1 MTTAVTASEILR
13 HTTAFLSDVIS
24 NRDLRH
30 RLISILLRDT
40 TSAAISDE
48 SAVKLAR
55 DTLETAITLSNVAS
69 RSCSLSLAEKL
80 LLPLSDH
87 HDHPLPFFLLSLVRT
102 LQNRHLDAAVSLLR
116 IFRSNPSLARS
127 EIAPVL
133 YDRLFSPQLLSVFRF
148 LLDRRAQILSPSS
161 DLEDAATHSLSKVSE
176 EQASKLRELEKEY
189 EEILDENCRVVA
201 ARFEEG
207 LASENQNASISP
219 PLLAH
224 KGSAEGGGAENNVE
238 EDEEEQLVME
248 ETEITALK
256 SGHYDN
262 PIWSEREEASIE
274 FLSSGSCSN
283 SSYAPFYPR
292 RVSPTILKPR
302 NTSQNLA
309 PLADETESSKVDKSL
324 TSSSSESEAEREITV
339 SSTPMK
345 TPNSVRTGNKSLSTP
360 KILKPQKS
368 ARCLKPPPYL
378 INLADEAESSL
389 DKNLPWS
396 NSESEAES
404 QEKGEKITQLEPQK
418 FQTPKQKKNICSGSM
433 CSPDC
438 NMEDEHMPPEDF
450 VCPLTSNLFDDP
462 VTLETGHTFERH
474 AIEEWLKRGNL
485 TCPITRKKLRK
496 TRIPKTNH
504 VLKQIISSWKEQ
516 NLNSVAEMPCDNP
529 REDTEPKLES
539 SPSPNSVISEGTLEG
554 MMSELRKAINKL
566 YMSEV
571 LEESEMAVLQIE
583 KIWSELNLI
592 VVDIHSML
600 SKPPIIN
607 GFMGVL
613 LNSVDPKVLQAA
625 VFLLTEM
632 GCGDSSVIQT
642 LSRVDTDVEWI
653 MTLFKK
659 GVKEAVV
666 LMYLLKP
673 STIILADTATVEAL
687 IAVANMK
694 EEEFLSMCLSP
705 KTAAVLLL
713 AQVIGSSEES
723 ITSSVAQA
731 VLSERA
737 IEAIVG
743 SLGAEWA
750 EERIAA
756 IEILLKCMQEDG
768 NCRNIIADKAQLST
782 FLESLVGATEG
793 ELFKIV
799 KFLSELVK
807 LNRRTLSEQILHI
820 IKEEGPLSTMHTLL
834 ISLQT
839 AHKFHFPVVAGFLL
853 QLDLLVEQTKMSI
866 YSEEAIDTLI
876 SCLRKT
882 DYPAVQL
889 EAAKIIASLQ
899 GRFNYAGKSLN
910 REVLLERAGLDR
922 SYNNFLQMDQISNFN
937 EGIEASMKEENVAE
951 DWERRVASVLVSHD
965 CGLLFE
971 ALTDGL
977 KSQNEELRSSCFISA
992 TWLIYMLTV
1001 LPDTGIQG
1009 AARVFFLK
1017 QFIFILKSAEE
1028 TEDRILAMLAL
1039 KSFLHFDDGLRDLT
1053 SHANEILKALREL
1066 EGFSPMASEIM
1077 KVLVEEPESKADIWI
1092 HKELTKV
1099 DCSGN
1104 GEVLSIICFEDKI
1117 FSGHSDGTIKVWKVK
1132 ESIFDLMQEI
1142 KKHTKDVTSLAISES
1157 GERLYSGSLDR
1168 TVKVWSIEMAAIHHV
1183 QEYDMKDHIHNL
1195 VVTNTMCC
1203 FTPHGSGIKVKS
1215 WNGESKLLNSNKHV
1229 KCLALV
1235 QGKLYC
1241 GCHDSS
1247 VQEIDLATGKVI
1259 NIQSGSKKLL
1269 GKANPIHAL
1278 KLHGEFI
1285 YTTSSYFDGSVIK
1298 IWNKCNNRISMFGS
1312 LQSSLEVRAMAV
1324 SSELIYLGCKGGAV
1338 EIWDTKKH
1346 NRINTLHTGSNCR
1359 VLCMAFNTNED
1370 ILVIGTSDGQIQVW
1384 GVK

>member
-1 MTTAVTASEILR
+1 MTTAVTAAEILR

-30 RLISILLRDT
+30 RLISILHRDT
-40 TSAAISDE
+40 TTAVISDE
-48 SAVKLAR
+48 SAAKLAA
-55 DTLETAITLSNVAS
+55 DTLETAIMLSNFAS

-87 HDHPLPFFLLSLVRT
+87 PLPFFLLSLVHT
-102 LQNRHLDAAVSLLR
+102 LHNRHLDAAVSLLR
-116 IFRSNPSLARS
+116 FFRSNPSLARS

-133 YDRLFSPQLLSVFRF
+133 YDRLFSLQLLSVFRW
-148 LLDRRAQILSPSS
+148 LLERRAQILSSS
-161 DLEDAATHSLSKVSE
+161 SVSEDATHSLSKVSE
-176 EQASKLRELEKEY
+176 EQASKLRELERKY
-189 EEILDENCRVVA
+189 EEILDENCRAVA
-201 ARFEEG
+201 ARFEEV
-207 LASENQNASISP
+207 LASENASISP
-219 PLLAH
+219 PLLAR
-224 KGSAEGGGAENNVE
+224 KSSGEAGGAENNVEVE

-248 ETEITALK
+248 ETEMIALK

-292 RVSPTILKPR
+292 RVSPTILKPQ
-302 NTSQNLA
+302 NSSQNLA
-309 PLADETESSKVDKSL
+309 SLADETESSLVDKSL
-324 TSSSSESEAEREITV
+324 TSSSSESEAEREIT
-339 SSTPMK
+339 STSCSK
-345 TPNSVRTGNKSLSTP
+345 GTPNLVRTGNKSLSTP

-368 ARCLKPPPYL
+368 AKCLKPPTYL
-378 INLADEAESSL
+378 TNLADEAESL
-389 DKNLPWS
+389 DKNLPCS
-396 NSESEAES
+396 YSESEAES
-404 QEKGEKITQLEPQK
+404 EEKDEKIALLEPQK
-418 FQTPKQKKNICSGSM
+418 FQTPKQTKNICSGSM
-433 CSPDC
+433 CSPDY
-438 NMEDEHMPPEDF
+438 NMEDEHVPPEDF

-496 TRIPKTNH
+496 TRLPKTNL

-516 NLNSVAEMPCDNP
+516 NLNSVVEMPCDSP
-529 REDTEPKLES
+529 HVDTELKVECS
-539 SPSPNSVISEGTLEG
+539 TSANSVISEATLDG
-554 MMSELRKAINKL
+554 MMSELRNAINKL

-571 LEESEMAVLQIE
+571 LAESEMAVLQIE
-583 KIWSELNLI
+583 KIWRELNLI

-600 SKPPIIN
+600 SKPAIIN

-613 LNSVDPKVLQAA
+613 LKSFDPKVLQTA

-632 GCGDSSVIQT
+632 GCVDSNVIQT
-642 LSRVDTDVEWI
+642 LSHVDTDVEWI
-653 MTLFKK
+653 KTLFKK

-673 STIILADTATVEAL
+673 STIILSDMAAVEAL
-687 IAVANMK
+687 IAVVNMK
-694 EEEFLSMCLSP
+694 EEEFLEMCLSP

-713 AQVIGSSEES
+713 AQVVGSSEES
-723 ITSSVAQA
+723 IASSVAQA
-731 VLSERA
+731 VLSERE

-743 SLGAEWA
+743 SLGAEWT
-750 EERIAA
+750 EERVAA
-756 IEILLKCMQEDG
+756 VEILLKCMQEDG
-768 NCRNIIADKAQLST
+768 TCRNIIADKAQLST

-807 LNRRTLSEQILHI
+807 LNRRTFNEQILHI

-839 AHKFHFPVVAGFLL
+839 AHQFHFPVVAGLLL

-899 GRFNYAGKSLN
+899 GRFNYAGKSLS

-937 EGIEASMKEENVAE
+937 EGIEASMKEENAAE
-951 DWERRVASVLVSHD
+951 DWERKAASVLVSHD

-971 ALTDGL
+971 ALADGL
-977 KSQNEELRSSCFISA
+977 KSQNEELRSACFISA
-992 TWLIYMLTV
+992 TWLIYMITI

-1017 QFIFILKSAEE
+1017 HFIFILKSAED

-1053 SHANEILKALREL
+1053 SYAKDILKALREL

-1092 HKELTKV
+1092 HKEVTKI

-1132 ESIFDLMQEI
+1132 ESIVDLLQEI
-1142 KKHTKDVTSLAISES
+1142 KRHTKDVTSLAISES
-1157 GERLYSGSLDR
+1157 GDRLYSGSLDR

-1183 QEYDMKDHIHNL
+1183 QEHDMKDHIHNL
-1195 VVTNTMCC
+1195 VVTNSMCC
-1203 FTPHGSGIKVKS
+1203 FSPHGSGIKVKS
-1215 WNGESKLLNSNKHV
+1215 WNGESKLLNSNKHA

-1247 VQEIDLATGKVI
+1247 IQEIDLATGKLI
-1259 NIQSGSKKLL
+1259 SIQSGSKKLL

-1285 YTTSSYFDGSVIK
+1285 YATSSSFDGSVIK
-1298 IWNKCNNRISMFGS
+1298 IWNTSNNNRIHMVGS
-1312 LQSSLEVRAMAV
+1312 LQTSLEVRAMAV

-1338 EIWDTKKH
+1338 EIWDRKKY
-1346 NRINTLHTGSNCR
+1346 NRINTLHTGSNYR
-1359 VLCMAFNTNED
+1359 VVCMALNSTED
-1370 ILVIGTSDGQIQVW
+1370 ILVIGTSDGQIQAW

>member
-1 MTTAVTASEILR
+1 MTTAVTAAEILR

-30 RLISILLRDT
+30 RLISILHRDT
-40 TSAAISDE
+40 TTAAISDE
-48 SAVKLAR
+48 SAAKLAA
-55 DTLETAITLSNVAS
+55 DTLETAIMLSNFAS

-87 HDHPLPFFLLSLVRT
+87 PLPFFLLSLVHT
-102 LQNRHLDAAVSLLR
+102 LHNRHLDAAVSLLR
-116 IFRSNPSLARS
+116 FFRSNPSLARS

-133 YDRLFSPQLLSVFRF
+133 YDRLFSLQLLSVFRW
-148 LLDRRAQILSPSS
+148 LLERRAQILSSS
-161 DLEDAATHSLSKVSE
+161 SVSEDATHSLSKVSE
-176 EQASKLRELEKEY
+176 EQASKLRELEREY
-189 EEILDENCRVVA
+189 EEILDENCRAVA
-201 ARFEEG
+201 ARFEEV
-207 LASENQNASISP
+207 LASENASISP
-219 PLLAH
+219 PLLAR
-224 KGSAEGGGAENNVE
+224 KSSGEAGGAENNVEVE

-248 ETEITALK
+248 ETEMIALK

-292 RVSPTILKPR
+292 RVSPTILKPQ
-302 NTSQNLA
+302 NSSQNLA
-309 PLADETESSKVDKSL
+309 SLADETESSLVDKSL
-324 TSSSSESEAEREITV
+324 TSSSSESEAEREIT
-339 SSTPMK
+339 STSCSK
-345 TPNSVRTGNKSLSTP
+345 RTPNL
-360 KILKPQKS
+360 
-368 ARCLKPPPYL
+368 
-378 INLADEAESSL
+378 
-389 DKNLPWS
+389 
-396 NSESEAES
+396 
-404 QEKGEKITQLEPQK
+404 
-418 FQTPKQKKNICSGSM
+418 
-433 CSPDC
+433 
-438 NMEDEHMPPEDF
+438 
-450 VCPLTSNLFDDP
+450 
-462 VTLETGHTFERH
+462 
-474 AIEEWLKRGNL
+474 
-485 TCPITRKKLRK
+485 
-496 TRIPKTNH
+496 
-504 VLKQIISSWKEQ
+504 
-516 NLNSVAEMPCDNP
+516 
-529 REDTEPKLES
+529 
-539 SPSPNSVISEGTLEG
+539 
-554 MMSELRKAINKL
+554 
-566 YMSEV
+566 
-571 LEESEMAVLQIE
+571 
-583 KIWSELNLI
+583 
-592 VVDIHSML
+592 VV
-600 SKPPIIN
+600 
-607 GFMGVL
+607 
-613 LNSVDPKVLQAA
+613 
-625 VFLLTEM
+625 
-632 GCGDSSVIQT
+632 
-642 LSRVDTDVEWI
+642 
-653 MTLFKK
+653 
-659 GVKEAVV
+659 
-666 LMYLLKP
+666 
-673 STIILADTATVEAL
+673 
-687 IAVANMK
+687 
-694 EEEFLSMCLSP
+694 
-705 KTAAVLLL
+705 
-713 AQVIGSSEES
+713 GSSEES
-723 ITSSVAQA
+723 IASSVAQA
-731 VLSERA
+731 VLSERE

-750 EERIAA
+750 EERVAA
-756 IEILLKCMQEDG
+756 VEILLKCMQEDG
-768 NCRNIIADKAQLST
+768 TCRNIIADKAQLST

-807 LNRRTLSEQILHI
+807 LNRRTFNEQILHI

-839 AHKFHFPVVAGFLL
+839 AHQFHFPVLAGLLL

-899 GRFNYAGKSLN
+899 GRFNYAGKSLS

-937 EGIEASMKEENVAE
+937 EGIEASMKEENAAE
-951 DWERRVASVLVSHD
+951 DWERKAASVLVSHD

-971 ALTDGL
+971 ALADGL
-977 KSQNEELRSSCFISA
+977 KSQNEELRSACFISA
-992 TWLIYMLTV
+992 TWLIYMITI

-1017 QFIFILKSAEE
+1017 HFIFILKSAED

-1053 SHANEILKALREL
+1053 SYAKDILKALREL

-1092 HKELTKV
+1092 HKEVTKI

-1132 ESIFDLMQEI
+1132 ESIVDLLQEI
-1142 KKHTKDVTSLAISES
+1142 KRHTKDVTSLAISES
-1157 GERLYSGSLDR
+1157 GDRLYSGSLDR

-1183 QEYDMKDHIHNL
+1183 QEHDMKDHIHNL
-1195 VVTNTMCC
+1195 VVTNSMCC
-1203 FTPHGSGIKVKS
+1203 FSPHGSGIKVKS
-1215 WNGESKLLNSNKHV
+1215 WNGESKLLNSNKHA

-1247 VQEIDLATGKVI
+1247 IQEIDLATGKLI
-1259 NIQSGSKKLL
+1259 SIQSGSKKLL

-1285 YTTSSYFDGSVIK
+1285 YATSSSFDGSVIK
-1298 IWNKCNNRISMFGS
+1298 IWNTSNNNRIHMVGS
-1312 LQSSLEVRAMAV
+1312 LQTSLEVRAMAV

-1338 EIWDTKKH
+1338 EIWDRKKY
-1346 NRINTLHTGSNCR
+1346 NRINTLHTGSNYR
-1359 VLCMAFNTNED
+1359 VVCMALNSTED
-1370 ILVIGTSDGQIQVW
+1370 ILVIGTSDGQIQAW